1 MRVFLDANILFSA
14 SSIQSRVGQF
24 VHELIVSFD
33 CVSSSYV
40 VGEARRNLERKFP
53 DRVLALESLI
63 SRLEFCEDLASLDD
77 IRLREKDMP
86 VLAGAIAANATH
98 LLTGDLRDFGP
109 FLGTCVQGVKVVSI
123 LMLSS
128 EILKM
133 PS

>member
-1 MRVFLDANILFSA
+1 
-14 SSIQSRVGQF
+14 
-24 VHELIVSFD
+24 
-33 CVSSSYV
+33 
-40 VGEARRNLERKFP
+40 
-53 DRVLALESLI
+53 
-63 SRLEFCEDLASLDD
+63 
-77 IRLREKDMP
+77 MP